1 MNIVSL
7 KKIGAPTVA
16 KIAGFSACAALA
28 VAFFAT
34 PLASEAKMGGGGC
47 GIKTQNATFVG
58 LASDVVFKDP
68 TQQTNS
74 QIVTFTPA
82 KSGPVTQGDWVV
94 VRFDKD
100 KTLWAASIT
109 STISGDSAKGIT
121 VNDTNKL
128 PKGVKGKA
136 VVGTPLKISGIPT
149 QFSIAQVNSTLVTPL
164 PPAPVSATGSQTGVG
179 TGWTQAQAQALP

>member
-1 MNIVSL
+1 MNIISL

-74 QIVTFTPA
+74 QIATFTPA

-109 STISGDSAKGIT
+109 GTINSSSAKGIT

-128 PKGVKGKA
+128 PKGAKGKA
-136 VVGTPLKISGIPT
+136 VVGTPLNISGIPT
-149 QFSIAQVNSTLVTPL
+149 QFNIAQVNGTLVTPL
-164 PPAPVSATGSQTGVG
+164 PPVSATGSQTGVG
-179 TGWTQAQAQALP
+179 TGWTQAQPQPQPQP